1 MLCGRTLRSKWR
13 GINLIKMDF
22 GQTEKQLHRQGPVE
36 NLETWRTS
44 KPIWWKSWW
53 RVLSLEGNWLN
64 VFQLHQRQGENKAFQ
79 RKLIWLECPSTDEW
93 IKMWYI
99 ITMKYYS
106 AIKKEQNNAICS
118 HMVATRD
125 YHTKWSKSERE
136 GQRPYDITY
145 TWNLK

>member
-106 AIKKEQNNAICS
+106 AIKKNKIMPFAATWLQLEIIILSEVSQNEKDKDRMIS
-118 HMVATRD
+118 LIR
-125 YHTKWSKSERE
+125 
-136 GQRPYDITY
+136 GI
-145 TWNLK
+145 